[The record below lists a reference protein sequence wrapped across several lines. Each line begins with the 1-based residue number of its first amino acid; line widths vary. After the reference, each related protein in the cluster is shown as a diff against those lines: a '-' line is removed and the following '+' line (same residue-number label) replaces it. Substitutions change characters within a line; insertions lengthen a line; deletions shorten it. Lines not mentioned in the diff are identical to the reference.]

1 MLSDVV
7 QRQSYAKYILPF
19 ICTSI
24 HLSFLRFEFVFFF
37 PFQLNLASLIK
48 NTMVEFFDTIENE
61 HFSYPETMNTR
72 ELIHLY
78 DYQKFI
84 LKKNFRFL
92 EHFVTIKVE
101 QYLSRN
107 CTRHRIERPS
117 KFILPLCL
125 FESFFFFFN
134 LNSLFLFFH

>member
-1 MLSDVV
+1 MLNTYY
-7 QRQSYAKYILPF
+7 RSYALQF
-19 ICTSI
+19 IYHFCALNSY
-24 HLSFLRFEFVFFF
+24 FFF

-107 CTRHRIERPS
+107 YTRDRIERPS
-117 KFILPLCL
+117 KFICPSVCL
-125 FESFFFFFN
+125 NRFFFFF
-134 LNSLFLFFH
+134 SI